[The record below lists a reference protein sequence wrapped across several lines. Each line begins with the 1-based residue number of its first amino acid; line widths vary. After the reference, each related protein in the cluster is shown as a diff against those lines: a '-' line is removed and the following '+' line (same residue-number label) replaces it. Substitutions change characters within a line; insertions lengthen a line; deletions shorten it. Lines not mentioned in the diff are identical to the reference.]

1 MNKQLLDITIVSLK
15 SSETIKA
22 KWLEVEVPGGSFV
35 IFPEHFPIVSRIKP
49 DGELSFKNENGSIGS
64 IKVPG
69 GMLFMEDDTCVTII
83 IWNN

>member
-1 MNKQLLDITIVSLK
+1 MNNQLLDITIVSLK

-22 KWLEVEVPGGSFV
+22 KWLEVEAPGGSFV
-35 IFPEHFPIVSRIKP
+35 LFPEHFPIVSRLRT

-69 GMLFMEDDTCVTII
+69 GMLFMGNDNSVTII